1 MLEMGEFDQ
10 IAGGIVEHDPARVG
24 IFLDCFC
31 QAKSRPFDD
40 RKWSQWASVDHNLMI
55 ENRAS

>member
-1 MLEMGEFDQ
+1 MMSNTDKLANLRDS
-10 IAGGIVEHDPARVG
+10 IINAR
-24 IFLDCFC
+24 LKYEDECFC

-40 RKWSQWASVDHNLMI
+40 RKGSQWASVNRNVMT